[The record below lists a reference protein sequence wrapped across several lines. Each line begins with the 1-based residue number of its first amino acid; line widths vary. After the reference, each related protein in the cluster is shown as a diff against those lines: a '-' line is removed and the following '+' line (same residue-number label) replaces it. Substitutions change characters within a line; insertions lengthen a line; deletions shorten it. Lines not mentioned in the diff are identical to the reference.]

1 MPRGRQQPA
10 MRPDP
15 SSIHGDPFA
24 TQRRMTRQVGRLLD
38 MIKPFFDLDE
48 EGKPVPGSLS
58 PNAPSEEI
66 AQAQSAY
73 QASLAPLEIYAWLV
87 AALEAPKPAIAR
99 TILGDLRARGQ
110 ADPDDVVIRR
120 LVAYLE
126 RHALEVF
133 AIPVEIHYGEL
144 LSTLR
149 AYLLLRPLQENDP
162 VVCGNCGTTW
172 TYGVARSWGGALF
185 EAFVRG
191 EGCPH
196 CDTEQPTGS
205 PVPDDMSQQGPP
217 QTPQTSPTS

>member
-58 PNAPSEEI
+58 PDAPAEEI

-87 AALEAPKPAIAR
+87 AALEAPKPTIAR

-110 ADPDDVVIRR
+110 ADGDDVIIRR
-120 LVAYLE
+120 LVVYLE
-126 RHALEVF
+126 RHSLEVF
-133 AIPVEIHYGEL
+133 AIPVEVDYGEL
-144 LSTLR
+144 ISLLR
-149 AYLLLRPLQENDP
+149 AYLLLHPLQENDP

-172 TYGVARSWGGALF
+172 TYAIARSWGGELF

-191 EGCPH
+191 ERCLH
-196 CDTEQPTGS
+196 CDTEQTAQTARS
-205 PVPDDMSQQGPP
+205 PEPGDASQQGTPQPP
-217 QTPQTSPTS
+217 QTP